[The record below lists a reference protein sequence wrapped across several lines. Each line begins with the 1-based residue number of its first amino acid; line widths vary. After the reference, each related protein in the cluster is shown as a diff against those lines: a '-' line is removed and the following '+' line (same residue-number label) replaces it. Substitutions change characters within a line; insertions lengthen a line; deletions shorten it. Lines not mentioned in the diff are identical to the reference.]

1 MKNVNGDGN
10 TSIPEKVFR
19 NIEARKR
26 QAVPSLLAST
36 KKLFFY
42 HAIKEKLESRLSI
55 LAHNIVTV
63 LMLLFSTGFF

>member
-36 KKLFFY
+36 KKLF
-42 HAIKEKLESRLSI
+42 LSCD
-55 LAHNIVTV
+55 
-63 LMLLFSTGFF
+63 